1 MHAATF
7 LAIILAGSPLFG
19 QTPNTNRS
27 DLPQFL
33 DFEAGKSADAPV
45 GWSGGPLGTIFADD
59 AIIHGGKWA
68 ARLDRNSAS
77 AGNFSTMTIAVPVN
91 FGGSR
96 IELRGFLKTEDV
108 SQFAGLWMREDDD
121 TGSVAFENMQSRQ
134 INGTHDWTEYSIQ
147 LPLRPQAKRL
157 FFGVLMGGT
166 GKTWADDLTL
176 TVDGKPIWD
185 VPAIQE
191 TPLDTDQEFD
201 GGSGINLTQLSKTQ
215 TENLATLGKVWGFLK
230 YHHPAITSGL
240 RHWDYELFRV
250 LPEVLATGNRAAAN
264 SVMHRWIASL
274 GAVPE
279 CVKCARLSETNLYMK
294 PDIDW
299 IANEKSLGADLSQDL
314 RLIYKNRPADEQQF
328 YVSLRPEVGNP
339 LFLHDLAYPRITL
352 PDAGFQLLALYRFWN
367 IVEYWYPYRDVMK
380 EDWDGVLVDFIPRIS
395 LARTSEDY
403 KRELMLLISRLH
415 DTHATLSYQQT
426 SVLPPVGDCRLPVAI
441 RFVGNRAVVWRYL
454 NKESGPASGLQ
465 IGDVIL
471 ALDGTPVRELV
482 SRWRQYYGA
491 SNDAARLRDIGR
503 SMTNGACGPSSLQI
517 QRNDQTL
524 TLTAARVSSGTIDLR
539 TENSHDLG
547 GATFQKLSDDVAYL
561 KLSSAR
567 ISEAAQY
574 IDLAKGS
581 KGLIIDIRNYPAEF
595 IVFALGQLLV
605 QTPTEF
611 ARFTKSDISNPR
623 AFHWTS
629 TTSLIPQQPYYSG
642 KVFVLVDEVSLS
654 QAEYTAMAFRAAGA
668 IVIGSTTAGADGD
681 VSEIPLPGG
690 LRTAISGIGVFYPDK
705 KPTQRVGIIPDI
717 TVRPTIAGIRSGRD
731 EVLEAAIQ
739 QIEKK

>member
-1 MHAATF
+1 
-7 LAIILAGSPLFG
+7 
-19 QTPNTNRS
+19 
-27 DLPQFL
+27 
-33 DFEAGKSADAPV
+33 
-45 GWSGGPLGTIFADD
+45 
-59 AIIHGGKWA
+59 
-68 ARLDRNSAS
+68 
-77 AGNFSTMTIAVPVN
+77 
-91 FGGSR
+91 
-96 IELRGFLKTEDV
+96 
-108 SQFAGLWMREDDD
+108 
-121 TGSVAFENMQSRQ
+121 
-134 INGTHDWTEYSIQ
+134 
-147 LPLRPQAKRL
+147 
-157 FFGVLMGGT
+157 
-166 GKTWADDLTL
+166 
-176 TVDGKPIWD
+176 
-185 VPAIQE
+185 
-191 TPLDTDQEFD
+191 
-201 GGSGINLTQLSKTQ
+201 
-215 TENLATLGKVWGFLK
+215 
-230 YHHPAITSGL
+230 
-240 RHWDYELFRV
+240 
-250 LPEVLATGNRAAAN
+250 
-264 SVMHRWIASL
+264 
-274 GAVPE
+274 
-279 CVKCARLSETNLYMK
+279 
-294 PDIDW
+294 
-299 IANEKSLGADLSQDL
+299 
-314 RLIYKNRPADEQQF
+314 
-328 YVSLRPEVGNP
+328 
-339 LFLHDLAYPRITL
+339 
-352 PDAGFQLLALYRFWN
+352 
-367 IVEYWYPYRDVMK
+367 
-380 EDWDGVLVDFIPRIS
+380 
-395 LARTSEDY
+395 
-403 KRELMLLISRLH
+403 
-415 DTHATLSYQQT
+415 
-426 SVLPPVGDCRLPVAI
+426 
-441 RFVGNRAVVWRYL
+441 
-454 NKESGPASGLQ
+454 
-465 IGDVIL
+465 
-471 ALDGTPVRELV
+471 
-482 SRWRQYYGA
+482 
-491 SNDAARLRDIGR
+491 
-503 SMTNGACGPSSLQI
+503 MTNGACGPSSLQI